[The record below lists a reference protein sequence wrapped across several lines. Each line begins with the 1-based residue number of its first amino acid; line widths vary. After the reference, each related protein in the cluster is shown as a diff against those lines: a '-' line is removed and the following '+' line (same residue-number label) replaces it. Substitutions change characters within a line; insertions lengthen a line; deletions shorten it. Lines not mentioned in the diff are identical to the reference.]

1 LPATN
6 LGAALAD
13 KERESVAVS
22 EQGSSVPTNLL
33 GIFCVIGAGAA
44 FTTNDMAIKW
54 LSGDYPLHEIILA
67 RSLIAILLTLA
78 ILVPFEGGYRNLL
91 TRRWRLHLLP

>member
-1 LPATN
+1 
-6 LGAALAD
+6 
-13 KERESVAVS
+13 
-22 EQGSSVPTNLL
+22 
-33 GIFCVIGAGAA
+33 
-44 FTTNDMAIKW
+44 MAIKW

-91 TRRWRLHLLP
+91 TRRWQLHLLP

>member
-1 LPATN
+1 M
-6 LGAALAD
+6 
-13 KERESVAVS
+13 AVS